1 MSAEGKKKRGESGRA
16 NALSQPFRLS
26 GGGVHPNHLR
36 QIMDSLPGYAERI
49 GKPRDAPRG
58 IGPFPR

>member
-26 GGGVHPNHLR
+26 GGGVWPSHFR
-36 QIMDSLPGYAERI
+36 RVMDSLPGYAERI
-49 GKPRDAPRG
+49 GRPREGSAWDRKGAA
-58 IGPFPR
+58 